1 MCQAERKKSN
11 GRADA
16 SPSPLPLSKLLAL
29 CSSTVGVGSGYQWP
43 QFLGWAV
50 PKRLLLWSG
59 EQEYPAPPKCT
70 SPCHA
75 CAMLPGTWELRCH
88 LKVGRSQRTSGT
100 CSQCKIDLCIQMGKP
115 RPLSNPCLTRPGE
128 CVARLASDRSFPGHL
143 TWVPAYMHH
152 FREASPVTPAKAALP
167 CLWVAFCEAQTGAEG
182 LITHL
187 FSWRASS
194 TRVGEMGCVPRAWHV
209 GTAQLMPVEH

>member
-29 CSSTVGVGSGYQWP
+29 CPSTVGVESGYQWP

-88 LKVGRSQRTSGT
+88 LKVGRSQRTLGT

-128 CVARLASDRSFPGHL
+128 CVARLASDLPVSLGLGRARPPSPSRAMNGRLLALQLFPTCFFRPLIVLGKL
-143 TWVPAYMHH
+143 T
-152 FREASPVTPAKAALP
+152 LP
-167 CLWVAFCEAQTGAEG
+167 GAEG
-182 LITHL
+182 E
-187 FSWRASS
+187 
-194 TRVGEMGCVPRAWHV
+194 RVGSGRSGAYLPPSLLGSQSQNVRMG
-209 GTAQLMPVEH
+209 E